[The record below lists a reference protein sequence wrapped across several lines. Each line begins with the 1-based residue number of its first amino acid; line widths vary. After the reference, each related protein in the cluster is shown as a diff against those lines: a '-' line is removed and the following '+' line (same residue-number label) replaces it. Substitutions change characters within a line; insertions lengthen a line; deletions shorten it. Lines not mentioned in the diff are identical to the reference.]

1 MPSARP
7 SPEPDTAPAGN
18 RSVRHPAAW
27 WAAGRLELRWAG
39 RKRIDHAIDGAAAD
53 RDLVRIWG
61 IEAGQA
67 LIEHGGRSLQ
77 AAAGS
82 WLVLPG
88 AVARQCL
95 PAGTVLR
102 SLGLAWRDGE
112 GRTPLAGLPPWI
124 VPPLRARSLE
134 RIVVAVERW
143 ILRHGERA
151 PHAGSPRSANRL
163 PVSAAEHGRLQLHL
177 GALLDLLLAE
187 GASATGRPAD
197 PAIER
202 ALTALRAHAAGAY
215 PGTAVLA
222 AAAGLGP
229 RRFQQ
234 RFTAAT
240 GLAPRDWH
248 QRLRLDEACRLLS
261 GPDPVVKGIAF
272 QLGFSGSAAFRR
284 WFHAGTGG
292 APLSWRRRSLGL

>member
-1 MPSARP
+1 M
-7 SPEPDTAPAGN
+7 
-18 RSVRHPAAW
+18 RHPAAW

-39 RKRIDHAIDGAAAD
+39 RKRIDHAIAGAAAD

-67 LIEHGGRSLQ
+67 QIEHDGRSLR

-102 SLGLAWRDGE
+102 SLGLAWRDGD
-112 GRTPLAGLPPWI
+112 GRTPLAGLPPWV
-124 VPPLRARSLE
+124 VPPTRVRSLE
-134 RIVVAVERW
+134 RAVAAVERW
-143 ILRHGERA
+143 ILRHGEPASRA
-151 PHAGSPRSANRL
+151 DSPRSANRL
-163 PVSAAEHGRLQLHL
+163 PVSAADHGRLQLHL
-177 GALLDLLLAE
+177 GALLDLLLA
-187 GASATGRPAD
+187 GSAPASGRPAD

-202 ALTALRAHAAGAY
+202 SLAALRAHAAGAF

-222 AAAGLGP
+222 AAAGLGQ

-284 WFHAGTGG
+284 WFHAGTGC
-292 APLSWRRRSLGL
+292 APLSWRRRSLGW